1 MLSLLAP
8 VLASSRRSDPSV
20 MEVEPRTVPQLDT
33 SMGLGGSLLMGVA
46 CLLGAVCPSLS
57 ALLCFLGH
65 NEPLGTQL
73 ALGQDPAPRAPVK
86 R

>member
-1 MLSLLAP
+1 
-8 VLASSRRSDPSV
+8 

-57 ALLCFLGH
+57 
-65 NEPLGTQL
+65 
-73 ALGQDPAPRAPVK
+73 
-86 R
+86 